1 MPDYIPA
8 FHLSPRGKLRLAIAG
23 LLLLS
28 QLPQALAGDI
38 IVTQGPGGLPQLQN
52 QNGVPIVNIVAPNG
66 NGLSH
71 NQFLD
76 YNVGDKGVVLN
87 NALQS
92 GVSQLAGQLAKNPQF
107 HGQDASVILNEV
119 ISRNASTIN
128 GAQEIF
134 GRPADYV
141 LANPNGISVNGGSFI
156 NAPNASLLVGKPE
169 FQDGKLNELSTRG
182 AEGQLTIQD
191 RGLRNDKGSINL
203 IAPRIDSRGEITAE
217 NQLNLTV
224 GRNGVDPAS
233 GKVKNVDPAGNTAER
248 RIDASLFGAM
258 QAGRINIVST
268 AEGAGVRV
276 GAVQVK
282 GRDGVD
288 IRSAGDL
295 HISGQ
300 ARPDSLEA
308 VRAGVHSS
316 EGDIELRSGKDL
328 TLAATDVSAR
338 DIKLDAGRNLTLSAI
353 ESRKLQEK
361 REQWS
366 NSTIGITW
374 QTYDRTLTDSDSR
387 QHGNQLT
394 ARRDAELKARGNAE
408 LQASQVKA
416 GNNLKIDSGA
426 DLRLT
431 AATETHAQ
439 RDQGNHRKHLW
450 KANWDKSSS
459 EQRSIISQLEAGDQ
473 INLASKQQL
482 QLQGA
487 ELTSP
492 GNIKLTGSQV
502 DIGTVSRTQSNSDK
516 SYSGDLVG
524 GSFFGKNGDGDKG
537 KTLNKG
543 SKVNAQGDLIV
554 KADEV
559 RISGSQARGGKQA
572 SVISNTGSLTIDGVQ
587 DRSHDNSYSKDSKFF
602 GITKDE
608 NRQNLKGSTTVTS
621 DLRSDS
627 NLELKSAKDIA
638 ISGAHVAAKGEL
650 KADAKGDIKIDST
663 QNTAQGESTSH
674 TRGFDAYAKENAP
687 GTRQYRAGVRYEDRE
702 QTVKSDDTRQQ
713 ATTLSGG
720 SLELAAGGDLSV
732 KGANL
737 KATGGD
743 PSVKGAD
750 LKATGSDPSVKD
762 SDLKTA
768 SGDIK
773 LSGKR
778 VELLA
783 DHDTQ
788 SSTTDTRTTGGGFYY
803 TGGLDKAGS
812 GAEFSHGTTQ
822 DSRDSSTA
830 NTTGI
835 TATGN
840 LTIKAGNTLVTEG
853 AQVKA
858 GGKLQVNAEQVD
870 NRAAHNTESS
880 SHKENT
886 WSADVG
892 ANVEY
897 KGLTRPIEKAI
908 EGVAQRKFHQPG
920 LLDALEQ
927 PNVGLDVEVGH
938 QNKQRTEQSSTA
950 VVSQFT
956 GGQVGVEVTGQLQ
969 DEGSSYKATNG
980 ALDIDA
986 GSHLAKAASNT
997 HSSSEQ
1003 ALDAKAGVRVYT
1015 TTGEDINVRGSGAGG
1030 SSDKRSDSSQAVVGS
1045 YAGSQGVDITLKGDG
1060 QYEGSRF
1067 DGGAA
1072 GVKLHAGGELALNQ
1086 ANDRQTSS
1094 DSSLRGDAALTVG
1107 TSPGANGNN
1116 LNVGAGVQLD
1126 HKRLDQQ
1133 DSQARVATIQGKGPI
1148 ELSSGGDLTLQG
1160 TTIGSDTAKVGDI
1173 SLNAGGKLDLQAA
1186 VDSHSS
1192 QGSNLGGGLT
1202 AGAGKTSSE
1211 QSSGKNASLS
1221 ANFNIGRVAE
1231 QDQSQTGGQLH
1242 STGKVVLAS
1251 GSDSDTALHL
1261 QGTQIKAD
1269 SVELRADKGGI
1280 YQESAQSSQAHNNWG
1295 LTLGAGGTGGKT
1307 TRADAGE
1314 HDSPKTDR
1322 GIYARA
1328 KIDVAQ
1334 VHSTTQH
1341 NSLIKANEVALNS
1354 ARDTHLAGALIEAN
1368 RVNGRIGGELNVES
1382 RKDQLSSTT
1391 VNLDARLDAEKNQPG
1406 VVNKLTRQTGPLKD
1420 KLQAKAEGG
1429 FDKHR
1434 GKLENAVDKG
1444 TEHLASAKDNLVNKA
1459 EIAKERLGEKLS
1471 RSGSYDVN
1479 PEPRGAFGRG
1489 VDKAK
1494 GYLADKTEALGDRLS
1509 GLKQRVWPKTSDS
1522 YAVSEK
1528 TTPGAKV
1535 ANIAEGVL
1543 FGDKSGNTSYTP
1555 TLNLNVSRQSKD
1567 SVAQASGISGTQG
1580 VNLQVAR
1587 DTHLSGARISASEGK
1602 VDLGGSQVKRT
1613 DLAGTDYRAD
1623 VGLNLSKSP
1632 LNLALGAKDELT
1644 RKQDDATRQDQSF
1657 NVGLLR
1663 VGGHSDSQLLQAG
1676 IDEKAP

>member
-1 MPDYIPA
+1 MPDTTSV
-8 FHLSPRGKLRLAIAG
+8 FHLSPRGKLRLAIAS
-23 LLLLS
+23 LLLVS
-28 QLPQALAGDI
+28 HLPQALAAGI
-38 IVTQGPGGLPQLQN
+38 TVVEGPGGIPQLQT
-52 QNGVPIVNIVAPNG
+52 QGGVPIVNIVAPNG
-66 NGLSH
+66 SGLSH

-76 YNVGDKGVVLN
+76 YNVDRQGVVLN

-92 GVSQLAGQLAKNPQF
+92 GTSQLAGQLGANPQF

-119 ISRNASTIN
+119 ISRNASAIN

-134 GRPADYV
+134 GRAADYV

-156 NAPNASLLVGKPE
+156 NTPNASLLVGRPE
-169 FQDGKLNELSTRG
+169 LNDGKLQALSTRD
-182 AEGQLTIQD
+182 AQGQLTVEGK
-191 RGLRNDKGSINL
+191 GLKNDKGSINL
-203 IAPRIDSRGEITAE
+203 IAPRIDSQGDITAG

-224 GRNGVDPAS
+224 GRNSVDPAS
-233 GKVKNVDPAGNTAER
+233 GQVRSVDPTGHTTEQ

-288 IRSAGDL
+288 IKSAGDL

-300 ARPDSLEA
+300 AVPDSLDA

-316 EGDIELRSGKDL
+316 QGDVALRSNKDL

-338 DIKLDAGRNLTLSAI
+338 DVKLDAGRNLTLSAI

-374 QTYDRTLTDSDSR
+374 ETYDRTLTDSDTR

-394 ARRDAELKARGNAE
+394 ARRDAELKAGGDAE
-408 LQASQVKA
+408 LKASQIKA
-416 GNNLKIDSGA
+416 GNNLTVDSGA

-431 AATETHAQ
+431 AATETREQ
-439 RDQGNHRKHLW
+439 RDQGQHRKHLW
-450 KANWDKSSS
+450 RADWDKSSS
-459 EQRSIISQLEAGDQ
+459 EQRSITSQLEAGDQ
-473 INLASKQQL
+473 LQLTSRKQL

-487 ELTSP
+487 ELVSK
-492 GNIKLTGSQV
+492 GDIGLTGQQV
-502 DIGTVSRTQSNSDK
+502 DIGSASRTQSHSDK

-554 KADEV
+554 RADEV

-572 SVISNTGSLTIDGVQ
+572 SVISDKGSLTIDGVQ

-602 GITKDE
+602 GIAKDE
-608 NRQNLKGSTTVTS
+608 NRQNRKDSTTVTS

-627 NLELKSAKDIA
+627 NLTLKSAKDIA
-638 ISGAHVAAKGEL
+638 ISGAQVAATGKL
-650 KADAKGDIKIDST
+650 KADAKGDIKIDSA
-663 QNTAQGESTSH
+663 QNTSQSETTTH

-687 GTRQYRAGVRYEDRE
+687 GTRQYRAGVRYED
-702 QTVKSDDTRQQ
+702 QQQSVKTDNTRQQ
-713 ATTLSGG
+713 ASSLNGG
-720 SLELAAGGDLSV
+720 SLDVAAEGNLSV
-732 KGANL
+732 KGGNL
-737 KATGGD
+737 KAT
-743 PSVKGAD
+743 
-750 LKATGSDPSVKD
+750 
-762 SDLKTA
+762 
-768 SGDIK
+768 SGDAN
-773 LSGKR
+773 LSGHQ

-783 DHDTQ
+783 DHDRKQ
-788 SSTTDTRTTGGGFYY
+788 ESTDTRTTGGGFYY
-803 TGGLDKAGS
+803 TGGLDRAGS
-812 GAEFSHGTTQ
+812 GVEFAHKSSQ

-830 NTTGI
+830 RTTGI
-835 TATGN
+835 AATGN

-858 GGKLQVNAEQVD
+858 DGKVQVEAAQVD
-870 NRAAHNTESS
+870 NRAAHNTDAS
-880 SHKENT
+880 SHKDNT
-886 WSADVG
+886 WTADVG

-897 KGLTRPIEKAI
+897 KGLARPVEKAI

-938 QNKQRTEQSSTA
+938 QNKQRTEQNSTA
-950 VVSQFT
+950 LVSEFK
-956 GGQVGVEVTGQLQ
+956 GGQVEVKVTGQLQ
-969 DEGSSYKATNG
+969 DEGSRYQATNG

-1015 TTGEDINVRGSGAGG
+1015 TTGEDLNVRGSGAGG
-1030 SSDKRSDSSQAVVGS
+1030 SSDKNSDSSKAVVGS
-1045 YAGSQGVDITLKGDG
+1045 YAGSQGVNIKLNGDG

-1067 DGGAA
+1067 DGDQA
-1072 GVKLHAGGELALNQ
+1072 GVKLQAGGELALNQ
-1086 ANDRQTSS
+1086 ANDRQNSS
-1094 DSSLRGDAALTVG
+1094 DSSLRGDASLTVG
-1107 TSPGANGNN
+1107 SAPGANGNN
-1116 LNVGAGVQLD
+1116 LNLGAGVQLD

-1133 DSQARVATIQGKGPI
+1133 DSQARVATIRGKGPI

-1160 TTIGSDTAKVGDI
+1160 TTIGSATDKTGDI
-1173 SLNAGGKLDLQAA
+1173 RLDAGGKLDLQAA
-1186 VDSHSS
+1186 VDSHAS

-1202 AGAGKTSSE
+1202 VGAGKTSSE

-1221 ANFNIGRVAE
+1221 ANFNIGRVSE
-1231 QDQSQTGGQLH
+1231 QDQKQTGGQLH
-1242 STGKVVLAS
+1242 SNGQVQLTSA
-1251 GSDSDTALHL
+1251 SDSATALHL
-1261 QGTQIKAD
+1261 QGTQIEAKGVTL
-1269 SVELRADKGGI
+1269 SADKGGI
-1280 YQESAQSSQAHNNWG
+1280 YQESAQSSQAHTNWG
-1295 LTLGAGGTGGKT
+1295 LTLGAGGNGGKT
-1307 TRADAGE
+1307 TRADASE

-1322 GIYARA
+1322 GIHARA
-1328 KIDVAQ
+1328 KIDVEQ
-1334 VHSTTQH
+1334 LSGNTQH
-1341 NSLIKANEVALNS
+1341 NSLIKADQVTLAS
-1354 ARDTHLAGALIEAN
+1354 AGDTHLAGARIDAN
-1368 RVNGRIGGELNVES
+1368 RVDGRIGGELNVES
-1382 RKDQLSSTT
+1382 RKDQRSSTT
-1391 VNLDARLDAEKNQPG
+1391 VNIDARLDAEKNQPG
-1406 VVNKLTRQTGPLKD
+1406 VVDKLTQQTGPLKD

-1429 FDKHR
+1429 FDQHR
-1434 GKLENAVDKG
+1434 EKLENVVDKG
-1444 TEHLASAKDNLVNKA
+1444 TDRLVAAKDNLVDKA
-1459 EIAKERLGEKLS
+1459 QTAKERLGEKLT

-1479 PEPRGAFGRG
+1479 PEPKGAFGRS

-1494 GYLADKTEALGDRLS
+1494 SYLADKTEALGDRVS
-1509 GLKQRVWPKTSDS
+1509 GLKERVWPKTSDS

-1528 TTPGAKV
+1528 TGTGSKLT
-1535 ANIAEGVL
+1535 NTAEGVL

-1580 VNLQVAR
+1580 VNLQVSG
-1587 DTHLSGARISASEGK
+1587 DTHLNGARISASEGQ
-1602 VDLGGSQVKRT
+1602 VDLGRSTVT
-1613 DLAGTDYRAD
+1613 STALAGSDYRAD

-1632 LNLALGAKDELT
+1632 VNLALGTKDELT
-1644 RKQDDATRQDQSF
+1644 RKQDDATRNDQSF
-1657 NVGLLR
+1657 NLGPLR
-1663 VGGHSDSQLLQAG
+1663 VGGHNDSQSLQAG
-1676 IDEKAP
+1676 IDQKTPGGNDSAR

>member
-1 MPDYIPA
+1 MPDNTSV
-8 FHLSPRGKLRLAIAG
+8 FHLSPRGKLRLAIAS
-23 LLLLS
+23 LLLVS
-28 QLPQALAGDI
+28 HLPQALAGGI
-38 IVTQGPGGLPQLQN
+38 TVVEGPGGIPQLQN

-66 NGLSH
+66 AGLSH

-76 YNVGDKGVVLN
+76 YNVDRQGVVLN

-92 GVSQLAGQLAKNPQF
+92 GASQLAGQLAANPQF

-119 ISRNASTIN
+119 ISRNASALN
-128 GAQEIF
+128 GPQEIF
-134 GRPADYV
+134 GRAADYV

-156 NAPNASLLVGKPE
+156 NTPNASLLVGRPE
-169 FQDGKLNELSTRG
+169 LNDGKLQALSTRD
-182 AEGQLTIQD
+182 AKGQLTVEGK
-191 RGLRNDKGSINL
+191 GLSNDKGSINL
-203 IAPRIDSRGEITAE
+203 IAPRIDSQGALTAG

-224 GRNGVDPAS
+224 GRNRVDAAS
-233 GKVKNVDPAGNTAER
+233 GKVLSTDPAGNTKEQ

-288 IRSAGDL
+288 IASAGDL

-300 ARPDSLEA
+300 AKPDSLDA
-308 VRAGVHSS
+308 IRAGVHSDQ
-316 EGDIELRSGKDL
+316 GDVQLRSGQDL
-328 TLAATDVSAR
+328 SLAATDVSAR

-374 QTYDRTLTDSDSR
+374 ETYDRTLTDSDSR
-387 QHGNQLT
+387 QHGNRLT
-394 ARRDAELKARGNAE
+394 ASRDAELKARANTE
-408 LQASQVKA
+408 LKASQVKA
-416 GNNLKIDSGA
+416 GNNLKVESGA

-431 AATETHAQ
+431 AATETHEQ
-439 RDQGNHRKHLW
+439 RDQGHHRKHLW
-450 KANWDKSSS
+450 KADWDKSSS
-459 EQRSIISQLEAGDQ
+459 EQRSITSQLEAGNDLQ
-473 INLASKQQL
+473 LTSSQQL

-487 ELTSP
+487 ELASN
-492 GNIKLTGSQV
+492 NIQLTGRQV
-502 DIGTVSRTQSNSDK
+502 DITSASRTQSNSDK

-543 SKVNAQGDLIV
+543 SKVNAKGDLIV

-572 SVISNTGSLTIDGVQ
+572 SVISEKGSLTIDGVQ

-608 NRQNLKGSTTVTS
+608 SRQNRKDSTTVTS

-638 ISGAHVAAKGEL
+638 LSGAQVTATGKLEAKAG
-650 KADAKGDIKIDST
+650 GDIKIDSAQDTT
-663 QNTAQGESTSH
+663 QSEKTTH

-687 GTRQYRAGVRYEDRE
+687 GTRQYRAGVRYED
-702 QTVKSDDTRQQ
+702 QQKTVKTNDTQQ
-713 ATTLSGG
+713 QGSSLSGG
-720 SLELAAGGDLSV
+720 SLEVAAGGDLSI
-732 KGANL
+732 KG
-737 KATGGD
+737 
-743 PSVKGAD
+743 SD
-750 LKATGSDPSVKD
+750 LKATHDD
-762 SDLKTA
+762 A
-768 SGDIK
+768 S
-773 LSGKR
+773 LSGKQ

-783 DHDTQ
+783 DHDQ
-788 SSTTDTRTTGGGFYY
+788 KSSSTDTRTTGGGFYY
-803 TGGLDKAGS
+803 TGGLDRAGN
-812 GAEFSHGTTQ
+812 GVEFAHSSTQ
-822 DSRDSSTA
+822 DTRDTSTA

-835 TATGN
+835 AASGN

-858 GGKLQVNAEQVD
+858 DGKLQVNAEQVD
-870 NRAAHNTESS
+870 NRAAHNTEST

-886 WSADVG
+886 WTADVG

-897 KGLTRPIEKAI
+897 KGLTRPVEKAI

-938 QNKQRTEQSSTA
+938 QNKQRTEQGSTA
-950 VVSQFT
+950 VVSQFK
-956 GGQVGVEVTGQLQ
+956 GGQVEVKVAGQLQ
-969 DEGSSYKATNG
+969 DEGSRYEATQG
-980 ALDIDA
+980 ALKIEA
-986 GSHLAKAASNT
+986 GSQVAKAASDT

-1015 TTGEDINVRGSGAGG
+1015 TTGEDLNLRGSGAGG
-1030 SSDKRSDSSQAVVGS
+1030 SSDKRSDSSKAVVGS
-1045 YAGSQGVDITLKGDG
+1045 YVGKQGVDIALSGDG
-1060 QYEGSRF
+1060 QYEGSEF
-1067 DGGAA
+1067 DGRDA

-1086 ANDRQTSS
+1086 ANDRQNSS
-1094 DSSLRGDAALTVG
+1094 DSSLRGDASLTVG
-1107 TSPGANGNN
+1107 SAPGANGNN
-1116 LNVGAGVQLD
+1116 LNLGAGLQLD

-1133 DSQARVATIQGKGPI
+1133 DSQAHVATIQGKGPV

-1160 TTIGSDTAKVGDI
+1160 TTIGSKDAKTGDI
-1173 SLNAGGKLDLQAA
+1173 SLSAGGKLDLQAA
-1186 VDSHSS
+1186 VDTHNS

-1202 AGAGKTSSE
+1202 AGASKTSSE
-1211 QSSGKNASLS
+1211 QSSGKSANLS
-1221 ANFNIGRVAE
+1221 ANFNIGRVSE
-1231 QDQSQTGGQLH
+1231 QDQKQTGGQLH
-1242 STGKVVLAS
+1242 SNGQVTLAS
-1251 GSDSDTALHL
+1251 GSDSNTALHL
-1261 QGTQIKAD
+1261 QGTQVEGK
-1269 SVELRADKGGI
+1269 SVILSADKGGI
-1280 YQESAQSSQAHNNWG
+1280 YQESAQSTQAHNNWG
-1295 LTLGAGGTGGKT
+1295 LTLGAGGNGGKT

-1322 GIYARA
+1322 GIHARA

-1334 VHSTTQH
+1334 VHSNTQH
-1341 NSLIKANEVALNS
+1341 NSLIKADQVTLNS
-1354 ARDTHLAGALIEAN
+1354 SGDTHLAGARIDAN
-1368 RVNGRIGGELNVES
+1368 QVDGRIGGDLKVES

-1406 VVNKLTRQTGPLKD
+1406 VVDKLTKQTGPLKD

-1434 GKLENAVDKG
+1434 EKLENVVDKG
-1444 TEHLASAKDNLVNKA
+1444 TERLVAAKDNLVNKA
-1459 EIAKERLGEKLS
+1459 EITKERLGEKFT

-1479 PEPRGAFGRG
+1479 PEPKGAFGRG

-1494 GYLADKTEALGDRLS
+1494 GYLADKTEALGDRFS
-1509 GLKQRVWPKTSDS
+1509 SLKERVWPKTSDS

-1528 TTPGAKV
+1528 TGAGSKLT
-1535 ANIAEGVL
+1535 NTAEGVL

-1567 SVAQASGISGTQG
+1567 SVAEASGISGTRG
-1580 VNLQVAR
+1580 VNLQVSGETR
-1587 DTHLSGARISASEGK
+1587 LSGARIGASEGK
-1602 VDLGGSQVKRT
+1602 VDLGGSTVST
-1613 DLAGTDYRAD
+1613 TALAGTDYRAD

-1632 LNLALGAKDELT
+1632 VNLALGAKDELT
-1644 RKQDDATRQDQSF
+1644 RKQDEATQKDQAF
-1657 NVGLLR
+1657 NLGPLR

-1676 IDEKAP
+1676 IDQKAP